1 MFQQG
6 GRNICGICG
15 TTSARDSRAVD
26 AMNARM
32 VYRGPDDAGIFVEP
46 GGGIALGVRRLSVID
61 PTHGH
66 QPLANED
73 ETVWAV
79 LNGEIYNFPLLR
91 ERLQAA
97 GHRFASRV
105 DTEVLVHLY
114 EDRGPDLVHEL
125 EGMYAFAIWDSRG
138 RQLLLARDRFG
149 EKPLFYTDRSGTLI
163 FASEL
168 TALLAAVEAPHELD
182 PRVLDEYFTYGYVPG
197 GRCLIRGITQLEP
210 GHLLLWD
217 ADKRT
222 SEVRPYWRPP
232 SFQPGPQRPLDDLV
246 EEAAALLDQ
255 SVASRLI
262 ADVPVGVFLSGG
274 LDSTLVAALAAQHI
288 GGCLKTFTV
297 DYDVG
302 SVGERGGARVAAAA
316 IGADHHELILTADAV
331 RASVPAMLAEL
342 DQPLADPAFIALR
355 ALAEFARREVTVA
368 VGGEG
373 ADELFGGYP
382 RYRWLARAASLP
394 GWVPR
399 RLPAL
404 AAARVGRVSGLE
416 RLARFSD
423 ILAPGSI
430 FDRHVGWVTSHRQNL
445 RERLYGPR
453 LREVLERRELLA
465 PHPDVDFHNG
475 DVLGSLMRLD
485 QVDWLPDDVL
495 AKADRATM
503 RASLEMRT
511 PYLSRDLAEF
521 AATVPPSVHVQGGG
535 KLLLRQ
541 VLRKAM
547 PAFRLQPAK
556 IAFRTPCAAWLR
568 GPLAP
573 ALKAQLSESALY
585 RDGWFDRR
593 AVSSLVGS
601 HCAGH
606 TDMSHALWPIFVLA
620 CWYDANM
627 PVPMDEFPDLSP
639 ASDSAHADVKLDVS
653 SKRGSAHLR
662 ASQRRIGN

>member
-1 MFQQG
+1 MIALTG
-6 GRNICGICG
+6 GKAICGICG
-15 TTSARDSRAVD
+15 TTSARDGGVLD

-32 VYRGPDDAGIFVEP
+32 VHRGPDDAGTFVEP
-46 GGGIALGVRRLSVID
+46 GGGVAVGVRRLSVID
-61 PTHGH
+61 PAQGH

-79 LNGEIYNFPLLR
+79 LNGEIYNFPFLR
-91 ERLQAA
+91 ERLVAA
-97 GHRFASRV
+97 GHRLATHV

-114 EDRGPDLVHEL
+114 EDWGGDLVQEL
-125 EGMYAFAIWDSRG
+125 EGMYAFAIWDSR
-138 RQLLLARDRFG
+138 RRRLLLCRDRFG
-149 EKPLFYTDRSGTLI
+149 EKPLFYTERGGTLT

-168 TALLAAVEAPHELD
+168 TALLAGIDAAPELD
-182 PRVLDEYFTYGYVPG
+182 PRALDEYFTYGYVPG
-197 GRCLIRGITQLEP
+197 GGCLIHGIMQLAP

-222 SEVRPYWRPP
+222 SDVRPYWRPP
-232 SFQPGPQRPLDDLV
+232 SFQPGPRRPLDDLV

-262 ADVPVGVFLSGG
+262 ADVPLGVFLSGG
-274 LDSTLVAALAAQHI
+274 LDSTLVAVLAARHI
-288 GGCLKTFTV
+288 GGRLKTFTV

-302 SVGERGGARVAAAA
+302 SVGERAAARAVAAA
-316 IGADHHELILTADAV
+316 IGADHHELILSTATV
-331 RASVPAMLAEL
+331 RNSVPAMLAEL

-382 RYRWLARAASLP
+382 RYRWLARGASLP

-404 AAARVGRVSGLE
+404 AATRVGRVSGLE
-416 RLARFSD
+416 RLARFGD
-423 ILAPGSI
+423 VLAPGST

-453 LREVLERRELLA
+453 LREVLERRELLE
-465 PHPDVDFHNG
+465 PPPDVDLENG

-485 QVDWLPDDVL
+485 QLDWLPDDVL
-495 AKADRATM
+495 AKADRASM
-503 RASLEMRT
+503 RASLELRT
-511 PYLSRDLAEF
+511 PFLSRDLAEF
-521 AATVPPSVHVQGGG
+521 AATVPPRVHVQGGG
-535 KLLLRQ
+535 KLLLRH
-541 VLRKAM
+541 VLRRAM
-547 PAFRLQPAK
+547 PALQLQSAK
-556 IAFRTPCAAWLR
+556 TAFRTPCAEWLR

-573 ALKAQLSESALY
+573 ALRTHLSESTLY
-585 RDGWFDRR
+585 RDGWFERE
-593 AVSSLVGS
+593 AVASWVSS

-606 TDMSHALWPIFVLA
+606 ADMSYALWPVFVLG
-620 CWYDANM
+620 CWCDANM
-627 PVPMDEFPDLSP
+627 S
-639 ASDSAHADVKLDVS
+639 
-653 SKRGSAHLR
+653 G
-662 ASQRRIGN
+662 